1 MYLALLSI
9 KLKIVAAGKKAASA
23 AASAAYDANIDTA
36 VALGWSY
43 VERVAFQAFTE
54 ELQTA
59 PESAYSALQQLAT
72 LYGLTRVERG
82 LAFFLASG
90 KPKTLSCLHQVQ

>member
-1 MYLALLSI
+1 MGSYVRHSRPAY
-9 KLKIVAAGKKAASA
+9 AGKKAASA

-36 VALGWSY
+36 VLLGWSY
-43 VERVAFQAFTE
+43 VERVAFQAFSE

-59 PESAYSALQQLAT
+59 PEAAQGALGRLAT

-90 KPKTLSCLHQVQ
+90 AA